1 MSKGKILVVD
11 DDRTTATVMQLYLE
25 KYGYDVAGIAL
36 DGKDA
41 ISMARDLHPDLVL
54 MDIFL
59 GKGLDGISAAEIIS
73 KHFGIGIVFVT
84 AHADAKTLERVKH
97 VEPLGYI
104 NKPIR
109 DTDLNTTLELVLA
122 KSRPKQNHNN
132 VTASIEEVLISLYG
146 FTKSEARVTAKLIEF
161 PKLEYVVD
169 ALNISIS
176 TARTHIKSIYRKT
189 NTNRLPVL
197 VHKIVTGPV
206 GLLINKGRVN
216 QE

>member
-1 MSKGKILVVD
+1 MSKGTVLIVD
-11 DDRTTATVMQLYLE
+11 DDRTTASVMQLYLE
-25 KYGYDVAGIAL
+25 KYGYDVKGIAP
-36 DGKDA
+36 DGKDS
-41 ISMARDLHPDLVL
+41 ISMSRDLRPDLVL
-54 MDIFL
+54 MDIYL

-73 KHFGIGIVFVT
+73 KHFGIGVIFVT
-84 AHADAKTLERVKH
+84 AHADAKTLERAKQVG
-97 VEPLGYI
+97 PLGYI

-109 DTDLNTTLELVLA
+109 DTDLNTTLELALA
-122 KSRPKQNHNN
+122 KSKPKQNHTN
-132 VTASIEEVLISLYG
+132 VNASIEEVLISLYD

-161 PKLEYVVD
+161 PKLDYVVD

-206 GLLINKGRVN
+206 GLLMNKGKAG

>member
-1 MSKGKILVVD
+1 MSKGKVLIVD

-25 KYGYDVAGIAL
+25 KYGYDVVGIAL

-41 ISMARDLHPDLVL
+41 ISMARELHPDLVL
-54 MDIFL
+54 MDIYL

-73 KHFGIGIVFVT
+73 KHFGIGIIFVT
-84 AHADAKTLERVKH
+84 AHADEKTLERAKQV
-97 VEPLGYI
+97 VPLGYI

-109 DTDLNTTLELVLA
+109 DTDLNTTLELALA
-122 KSRPKQNHNN
+122 KSKPRQNHNN
-132 VTASIEEVLISLYG
+132 VNASIEEVLISLYA

-169 ALNISIS
+169 SLNISIS
-176 TARTHIKSIYRKT
+176 TARTHIKNIYRKT
-189 NTNRLPVL
+189 NTDRLPVL

-206 GLLINKGRVN
+206 GLLINKSRIK

>member
-11 DDRTTATVMQLYLE
+11 DDQTTATVMQLYLE
-25 KYGYDVAGIAL
+25 KYGYDVAGIAP

-73 KHFGIGIVFVT
+73 KHFGIGVVFVT
-84 AHADAKTLERVKH
+84 DAKTLERVKH

-109 DTDLNTTLELVLA
+109 DTDLNTTLELVMA
-122 KSRPKQNHNN
+122 KSKPKQNHNN
-132 VTASIEEVLISLYG
+132 VNASIEEVLISLYA

-206 GLLINKGRVN
+206 GLLMNKGRTT

>member
-1 MSKGKILVVD
+1 MSKGKILIVD

-25 KYGYDVAGIAL
+25 KYGYDVAGIAP

-41 ISMARDLHPDLVL
+41 ISMSRELHPDLVL
-54 MDIFL
+54 MDIYL

-73 KHFGIGIVFVT
+73 KHFGIGIIFVT
-84 AHADAKTLERVKH
+84 AHADAKTLERAKQL
-97 VEPLGYI
+97 EPLGYI

-109 DTDLNTTLELVLA
+109 DTDLNTTLELALA
-122 KSRPKQNHNN
+122 RTKPRQNNNN
-132 VTASIEEVLISLYG
+132 VSASIEEVLISLYA

-189 NTNRLPVL
+189 NTDRLPVL
-197 VHKIVTGPV
+197 IHKIVTGPV
-206 GLLINKGRVN
+206 GLLINKGRPGK
-216 QE
+216 E

>member
-1 MSKGKILVVD
+1 MSKGNVLIVD
-11 DDRTTATVMQLYLE
+11 DDQTTASVIQLYL
-25 KYGYDVAGIAL
+25 KNFGYDVVGIAL
-36 DGKDA
+36 DGKDS
-41 ISMARDLHPDLVL
+41 ISMARELHPDLVL

-73 KHFGIGIVFVT
+73 KHFGIAVVFVT
-84 AHADAKTLERVKH
+84 AHADAKTLERAKQ

-109 DTDLNTTLELVLA
+109 DTDLKTTIELALA
-122 KSRPKQNHNN
+122 KSTPRQNNNN
-132 VTASIEEVLISLYG
+132 VNASIEEVLMSLYS

-161 PKLEYVVD
+161 PKLDYVVD
-169 ALNISIS
+169 SLNISIS

-197 VHKIVTGPV
+197 VHKLVTGPV
-206 GLLINKGRVN
+206 GLLINKGKTR